1 MEAGRLFLGWGG
13 WLEGLG
19 IGWEVL
25 AAVRGVEAFGEDDQG
40 GSGFGGFEDA

>member
-1 MEAGRLFLGWGG
+1 MEAGRLLLGRRGG
-13 WLEGLG
+13 LEGLG
-19 IGWEVL
+19 IGGKVL